1 MIGKE
6 DELDIV
12 GKVEAEVEC
21 EDGLVEL
28 GGDNVD
34 TICTG
39 GNIDGLDEVQL

>member
-1 MIGKE
+1 MIGKG

-39 GNIDGLDEVQL
+39 GKIDGWDEVQL